1 MKKLIVRLLLV
12 AIVLFVLAVG
22 QGIFFLG
29 SIVKAGVEKI
39 GPSVTGVPV
48 KLDSATVSLF
58 SGSGTLKGFVLG
70 NPEGFK
76 STEAI
81 KVGTVALSVV
91 PKSVFS
97 DKVII
102 HSIRVE
108 APEISYELSLKGSNL
123 GKILDN
129 VNSGANQP
137 AGETKPAGQP
147 TDKKSSGAGKKLQID
162 EFVITG
168 ARVHF
173 GATGLGSAPVI
184 IPEIRLSNLGQG
196 PDGITPAELTQLVIS
211 ALKDAVAKA
220 AAENPGKLGGAA
232 TDALKKGA
240 SDLGDLFK
248 KK

>member
-1 MKKLIVRLLLV
+1 MKKLIVRLLLI
-12 AIVLFVLAVG
+12 AIVLVVLAVG
-22 QGIFFLG
+22 LGIFFLG
-29 SIVKAGVEKI
+29 SIVKAGVEKV

-48 KLDSATVSLF
+48 KLDSASVSLLG
-58 SGSGTLKGFVLG
+58 GSSTLKGFVLG

-81 KVGTVALSVV
+81 KVGTVAVAVV
-91 PKSVFS
+91 PKSIFA

-102 HSIRVE
+102 HSIKVE

-129 VNSGANQP
+129 VSSGANQP

-147 TDKKSSGAGKKLQID
+147 TDKKSSGAGKKLQVD

-173 GATGLGSAPVI
+173 GATGFGSAPVV

-196 PDGITPAELTQLVIS
+196 PDGITPAELTQLVMS

-240 SDLGDLFK
+240 SGLGDLFK

>member
-22 QGIFFLG
+22 LGIFFLG
-29 SIVKAGVEKI
+29 SIVKAGVERV

-48 KLDSATVSLF
+48 KLDRATVSLF

-81 KVGTVALSVV
+81 KVGAISLAVV
-91 PKSVFS
+91 PKSVFA

-102 HSIRVE
+102 HSIKVE

-129 VNSGANQP
+129 VNQS
-137 AGETKPAGQP
+137 AGESKSTGPP
-147 TDKKSSGAGKKLQID
+147 TDKKPPGAGKKLQVD

-168 ARVHF
+168 AKVHF

-184 IPEIRLSNLGQG
+184 IPEIRLIDLGQG
-196 PDGITPAELTQLVIS
+196 PDGITPAELTQRVIS

-240 SDLGDLFK
+240 TGLGDLFK